1 MSHVLPLDGLNGANP
16 LAFLA
21 ALGTLALTA
30 QRTDLGEVRL
40 GWSRCGIWRPTLH
53 TDALLTAQDLAARL
67 ADGLRGKA
75 PDPAAD
81 RLRAEADAAHQKA
94 RKRLK
99 DALEAIKGRRL
110 SREEARVAVEH
121 ETAPLRVDA
130 AAKRA
135 AWLNA
140 LQNAVA
146 SPELAL
152 GKDLSATR
160 DEFRAA
166 AQEFARRASPSDRA
180 AADLAAAFGS
190 DGCFDERSGRIEA
203 TPFCFVTGSGH
214 QYFLATVGELME
226 RVDAARVAAALF
238 EPWRY
243 EDGKLSLRWDPAED
257 RRYALMWAD
266 PTSAGNEAR
275 TVWAANLL
283 AYHGLRLLPG
293 IPGARHLATTGFRRT
308 GRKLSFTWPLW
319 DAPASLG
326 TVRSLLSCRVL
337 QEDVPDRAQL
347 AAIGVAE
354 IFRSERIQVGTP
366 PLHKINFAPSRPV

>member
-21 ALGTLALTA
+21 ALGTLTLAAQETA
-30 QRTDLGEVRL
+30 WGEVRL
-40 GWSRCGIWRPTLH
+40 GWSLRGAWRPVLH
-53 TDALLTAQDLAARL
+53 TSAPLTAQDLAVCL
-67 ADGLRGKA
+67 AAGLRGKV

-99 DALEAIKGRRL
+99 DALESIKERRL
-110 SREEARVAVEH
+110 SREETRTAIEREA
-121 ETAPLRVDA
+121 APLQADVA
-130 AAKRA
+130 GKRA
-135 AWLNA
+135 AWLTA
-140 LQNAVA
+140 LQNAA
-146 SPELAL
+146 SSPELAL

-160 DEFRAA
+160 DEFRTAA
-166 AQEFARRASPSDRA
+166 EGFVCRATPGDRA
-180 AADLAAAFGS
+180 AVDLAAAFGS
-190 DGCFDERSGRIEA
+190 DGCFDERSRRIEA

-214 QYFLATVGELME
+214 QYFLATVGELMG

-243 EDGKLSLRWDPAED
+243 EDEKLSLRWDPAED

-293 IPGARHLATTGFRRT
+293 IPGARHLAATGFRRT

-319 DAPASLG
+319 DAPASLD
-326 TVRSLLSCRVL
+326 TVRSLLSCHAL
-337 QEDVPDRAQL
+337 QEEAPDREQL

-354 IFRSERIQVGTP
+354 VLRSERIQVGTP
-366 PLHKINFAPSRPV
+366 PLHKINFAPSQPV